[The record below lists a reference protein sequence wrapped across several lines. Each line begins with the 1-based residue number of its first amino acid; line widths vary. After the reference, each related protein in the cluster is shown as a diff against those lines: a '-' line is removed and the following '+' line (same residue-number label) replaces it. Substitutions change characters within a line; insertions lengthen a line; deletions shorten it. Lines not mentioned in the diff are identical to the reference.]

1 MINRFIF
8 TPRLDILIPADTI
21 NQYTTLLQAGIL
33 EERNASTTVGE
44 LLASWPGFTMQYIR
58 ERIETIF
65 LNGLPIDNLE
75 TIINGPSPVVLA
87 ISAVMPGLAGAIFRK
102 NSFHAALRT
111 ATSDSL
117 TVRALSTE
125 KIIIRLK
132 FFNSIATEKGG
143 AILHNGCLMRR
154 ESVF

>member
-1 MINRFIF
+1 MINRFIY

-33 EERNASTTVGE
+33 EERSASTTVGG
-44 LLASWPGFTMQYIR
+44 LLASLPGFTMQYIR

-75 TIINGPSPVVLA
+75 TIINGPSPVALA

-102 NSFHAALRT
+102 NSFHAALAQLCDPKR
-111 ATSDSL
+111 
-117 TVRALSTE
+117 
-125 KIIIRLK
+125 
-132 FFNSIATEKGG
+132 
-143 AILHNGCLMRR
+143 
-154 ESVF
+154 